1 MHIEYDLE
9 LFVVHKEMFMF
20 SGIFRNC
27 RWMWRVCTKTHKHWS
42 EFHIDVYDIVI
53 IKYSADNNGIGADKH
68 SILASHH
75 IIISGRKKGAPLDPM
90 ARIWE
95 AQCTHC
101 LSLYSFKSPDY
112 ATEHWWLNYDVAC
125 FYAFVFPHL
134 SIVKSIE

>member
-27 RWMWRVCTKTHKHWS
+27 RWMWRVCTKTHKHWN

-75 IIISGRKKGAPLDPM
+75 IIISGRKKEHRLIQWLEYGKHNVHIAYHYIHLRVQIM
-90 ARIWE
+90 R
-95 AQCTHC
+95 
-101 LSLYSFKSPDY
+101 LSTDD
-112 ATEHWWLNYDVAC
+112 WIMMWL
-125 FYAFVFPHL
+125 VFTRLFFHTYL
-134 SIVKSIE
+134 